1 MKEFFGQLYLDKRLF
16 LVLAIL
22 VILFISGFVYPF
34 LFAIAK
40 VLFFVLCAVVGLDM
54 YLLYSIK
61 EGIWA
66 SRELSDRFSNGDENP
81 VYISIENYYPFTIAI
96 EIIDEIPHQFQ
107 RRDVLFNLQ
116 LPHKKKGEI
125 QYQLTPVERG
135 VYDFGRL
142 FCYTKTPIGL
152 VKKRYSFD
160 ANKQVAVYPSFLQLK
175 KYELLAMSN
184 RLQDIGIKKMRKIG
198 HNLEFE
204 QIRDYVIGDDFR
216 DVNWKA
222 TARRGQ
228 FMVNQYQDE
237 KSQPIYSIID
247 KGRAMKMPFDGMA
260 LLDYAINSSL
270 VLSNVAL
277 NKDDQAGLIT
287 FSNKVETIIPAERKK
302 MQMFTILENLYK
314 QETLYHESDF
324 GKLYQSIKTSVK
336 RRSLIMLYTN
346 FESLVS
352 LNRQINDLRR
362 IAKSHLLVVVFFEN
376 EEMKNFVNESSKNT
390 EEIYERTIAE
400 KYLIEKKQI
409 VKELQ
414 KYGIHSILTAPQ
426 NLTVAG
432 INKYLELKARGLI

>member
-1 MKEFFGQLYLDKRLF
+1 MKKFFEQLYLDKRLF
-16 LVLAIL
+16 LVLTGLIC
-22 VILFISGFVYPF
+22 LFIFGFVYPF
-34 LFAIAK
+34 LFAISK
-40 VLFFVLCAVVGLDM
+40 VFFIILCVVFVLDLV
-54 YLLYSIK
+54 LLYSTK

-66 SRELSDRFSNGDENP
+66 SRELSDRLSNGDENP
-81 VYISIENYYPFTIAI
+81 IYINVENYYQFTIDV
-96 EIIDEIPHQFQ
+96 EVIDEIPHQFQ
-107 RRDVLFNLQ
+107 RRDVLFLLNLTT
-116 LPHKKKGEI
+116 KKKGAI
-125 QYQLTPVERG
+125 QYSLQPTERG

-142 FCYTKTPIGL
+142 MCYVKSPLSL
-152 VKKRYSFD
+152 VKRRYSFD
-160 ANKQVAVYPSFLQLK
+160 SGKKVAVYPSFLQLK

-184 RLQDIGIKKMRKIG
+184 RLQDIGIKKIRKIG
-198 HNLEFE
+198 HNLEFD

-237 KSQPIYSIID
+237 KSQPIYNIID
-247 KGRAMKMPFDGMA
+247 KGRAMKMPFNGMA

-277 NKDDQAGLIT
+277 TKDDQAGLIT
-287 FSNKVETIIPAERKK
+287 FSNKVDSFLPAERKK
-302 MQMFTILENLYK
+302 MQMFKILETLYK
-314 QETLYHESDF
+314 QETLYKESDF
-324 GKLYQSIKTSVK
+324 GQLYQSIRATIK
-336 RRSLIMLYTN
+336 RRSLVMLYTN

-352 LNRQINDLRR
+352 LNRQINELRR

-376 EEMKNFVNESSKNT
+376 EEMKEFVLDESKNT
-390 EEIYERTIAE
+390 EQIYEKTIAE

-414 KYGIHSILTAPQ
+414 KYGIHSILTSPE